1 MYFCGVNEC
10 IVEQAEALIV
20 AVVQQ
25 LLEFA
30 VSYLEKSEFNGDD
43 LSIQV
48 CVASLAIYYFNCR
61 VVASFRDFC
70 AAVFYLFICGLVYVK
85 LEWTPF

>member
-1 MYFCGVNEC
+1 VNEC
-10 IVEQAEALIV
+10 IVEQSEALIV

-25 LLEFA
+25 SLEFA

-48 CVASLAIYYFNCR
+48 CEASLAIHLVICLCVLFPNKIYS
-61 VVASFRDFC
+61 VFRLRC
-70 AAVFYLFICGLVYVK
+70 IY
-85 LEWTPF
+85 

>member
-25 LLEFA
+25 SLEFA

-48 CVASLAIYYFNCR
+48 CVDS
-61 VVASFRDFC
+61 C
-70 AAVFYLFICGLVYVK
+70 AVLLYLFFFFLWFGLCQAGVDSF
-85 LEWTPF
+85 LIRGPL